1 MDHDELFEAYRLTDF
16 IVQSQPS
23 ITLKIGQESCE
34 LKKVFKDANVSCAAF
49 ITAWNPYSRPTAQED
64 NIKNQNLLI
73 ERINEAGLRF
83 IDGVGQDPS
92 GQWPGEPSLLV
103 LGMPRQDAIRL
114 GAEFGQNAIVWTDE
128 GGVPELVSCS
138 DGAGING

>member
-1 MDHDELFEAYRLTDF
+1 MNHDELFEAYRLTDF

-23 ITLKIGQESCE
+23 ITFKIGQESRE
-34 LKKVFKDANVSCAAF
+34 LKKVFEDANVSCAAF

-73 ERINEAGLRF
+73 ERINKAGLRF

-103 LGMPRQDAIRL
+103 LGMPRHEAIRL
-114 GAEFGQNAIVWTDE
+114 GAEFGQNAIVWI
-128 GGVPELVSCS
+128 GGSGVPELVSCS
-138 DGAGING
+138 DAVRIDG